1 MNKAIIKL
9 SIQRI
14 IKQPIGIFILFLFA
28 LIITFFSLLELTFY
42 KGQVVESKIFGLLLD
57 EPFVIKN
64 IFTSTINIVLVII
77 VFLQVVLAA
86 RYFHEFNRDPI
97 LDIILTK
104 LKNKNE
110 FVYSVNFAPL
120 FLFTTAFLILLLFIN
135 FTFLIKYGIAPVN
148 ISLTFLLITMFSLF
162 YVFLSTYFLTQLLDG
177 FSVMLILIIPI
188 LFGNFLFAAIDS
200 NDILRNILSIVFPI
214 NKLISLSMSVF
225 DENEIEFGY
234 YSVLVLFNT
243 VLLLLGKSLFLWKWK

>member
-14 IKQPIGIFILFLFA
+14 IKQPVGIFILFLFA
-28 LIITFFSLLELTFY
+28 LIIIFFFLLELTFY
-42 KGQVVESKIFGLLLD
+42 KGQVIEVKFFGVLLD
-57 EPFVIKN
+57 EPFVINN

-86 RYFHEFNRDPI
+86 RYFHEFNRDQI

-104 LKNKNE
+104 LKNKTE
-110 FVYSVNFAPL
+110 FLYSVNFAPL
-120 FLFTTAFLILLLFIN
+120 LLFTAAFLILLLLIN
-135 FTFLIKYGIAPVN
+135 FTFLIKYEIAPVN
-148 ISLTFLLITMFSLF
+148 ISLTFLLITIFSLL
-162 YVFLSTYFLTQLLDG
+162 YVLSSSYFLTQLLDG

-188 LFGNFLFAAIDS
+188 LFGNFLFAAIET

-214 NKLISLSMSVF
+214 NKLISFSTSIF
-225 DENEIEFGY
+225 DENEIEWGY
-234 YSVLVLFNT
+234 YSTLVLFNI
-243 VLLLLGKSLFLWKWK
+243 VLLLAGNSLFLNKWK